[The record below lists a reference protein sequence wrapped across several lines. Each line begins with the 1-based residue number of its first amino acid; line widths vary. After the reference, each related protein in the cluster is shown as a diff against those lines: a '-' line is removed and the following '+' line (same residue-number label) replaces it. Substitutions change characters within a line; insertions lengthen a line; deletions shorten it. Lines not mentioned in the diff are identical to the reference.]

1 MEACKCL
8 PQDDEKVT
16 AFLGAALESYWFS
29 NKPLKDVLFL
39 IFWMQDTGVKMIQIW
54 EHSSISAP
62 RDARL
67 LHAAHFVVNS
77 RNAISDGRATD
88 DSVVKPLN
96 VVSCLFPR
104 SLVVVVD
111 FTSTRNNKING
122 QLLM

>member
-16 AFLGAALESYWFS
+16 AFLGAALEAYWFS

-39 IFWMQDTGVKMIQIW
+39 IFWMQDTVVKMTQIW
-54 EHSSISAP
+54 EHSPISVP

-67 LHAAHFVVNS
+67 LHAVYFVANS
-77 RNAISDGRATD
+77 REAISAGRATD

-96 VVSCLFPR
+96 VVSCLFPM
-104 SLVVVVD
+104 SLIVID
-111 FTSTRNNKING
+111 FTLTRNNKING